1 MGHFCVVYPEEGRR
15 EIEEIEEIVE
25 EMRGHGRKRKMN
37 ESEGTE
43 EVVAS
48 WYLSRNP
55 NS

>member
-1 MGHFCVVYPEEGRR
+1 MGHFVSLPRGREKR
-15 EIEEIEEIVE
+15 DRRDRRDSRRDE
-25 EMRGHGRKRKMN
+25 GHGRKRKMN